1 MTYAELADRH
11 ISQALKEVWNAKQA
25 IEMGI
30 KNAELDA
37 EEGGTPALGIKEC
50 DDAIKHLEG
59 VSFGMSG
66 LTKPSQKC

>member
-1 MTYAELADRH
+1 MKSAELAARN
-11 ISQALKEVWNAKQA
+11 ISAALREVWNAKNA
-25 IEMGI
+25 ILIGI

-37 EEGGTPALGIKEC
+37 EEGGTPELCLKEC
-50 DDAIKHLEG
+50 DDVIKHLEG